1 MNFFENAFLSRTRLV
16 LLFFLKIAAAVSV
29 WLLYTF
35 YYSGSDFLTYFSDSS
50 VLIHNLFTSGH
61 QEYSSVW
68 EGSFDDSVFNSA
80 RMMICL
86 NAFLHIFSFGNF
98 YVHGLF
104 FCFFSFVGLVAL
116 LKVIAN
122 HFPQKR
128 NVIIALFFIPSILFW
143 GSAPLKESVI
153 IGVSGLLVF
162 LTDFG
167 LRINYSKNA
176 ILMVLLMV
184 GLLCVLKI
192 YVLLAFFP
200 LFIAN
205 QLIARTSV
213 RFVLL
218 KYAAVFVLMASCM
231 VLCSLIS
238 DELNVLKIISDKQ
251 AKAISEA
258 KGGVF
263 LADDKSFVCVDYEKK
278 NDLLEMTT
286 DSTYRIKEGSSF
298 MSWKLENMS
307 DTTFVVSSNDTS
319 HYKILYQQVPAR
331 SVIPVRKLKPVIAE
345 YLAYTPIAFINTLIR
360 PGFWEIRSW
369 LQLIMA
375 IENLWIVLLIVL
387 SIVFF
392 DKGILGKKHILI
404 FCILFSLI
412 IFILIGLTTP
422 AIGAMVRYK
431 TIGLLFLSIDCFI
444 MLDINRLRKVFLK

>member
-1 MNFFENAFLSRTRLV
+1 
-16 LLFFLKIAAAVSV
+16 
-29 WLLYTF
+29 
-35 YYSGSDFLTYFSDSS
+35 
-50 VLIHNLFTSGH
+50 
-61 QEYSSVW
+61 
-68 EGSFDDSVFNSA
+68 
-80 RMMICL
+80 
-86 NAFLHIFSFGNF
+86 
-98 YVHGLF
+98 
-104 FCFFSFVGLVAL
+104 
-116 LKVIAN
+116 
-122 HFPQKR
+122 
-128 NVIIALFFIPSILFW
+128 
-143 GSAPLKESVI
+143 
-153 IGVSGLLVF
+153 
-162 LTDFG
+162 
-167 LRINYSKNA
+167 
-176 ILMVLLMV
+176 
-184 GLLCVLKI
+184 
-192 YVLLAFFP
+192 
-200 LFIAN
+200 
-205 QLIARTSV
+205 
-213 RFVLL
+213 
-218 KYAAVFVLMASCM
+218 M

-392 DKGILGKKHILI
+392 DKGILEKKHILI

>member
-1 MNFFENAFLSRTRLV
+1 V
-16 LLFFLKIAAAVSV
+16 LFFLKIAAAVSV

-50 VLIHNLFTSGH
+50 VLIHNLFNSDHH
-61 QEYSSVW
+61 QYSSVW

-80 RMMICL
+80 RMMICV
-86 NAFLHIFSFGNF
+86 NAFLHVFSFGNF

-116 LKVIAN
+116 LKVIAS

-153 IGVSGLLVF
+153 IGVTGLLVF

-167 LRINYSKNA
+167 VRINYSKKA

-192 YVLLAFFP
+192 YVLLALFP

-213 RFVLL
+213 RYVLL
-218 KYAAVFVLMASCM
+218 KYAAVFVLMASF
-231 VLCSLIS
+231 LFITSFIS
-238 DELNVLKIISDKQ
+238 DDLNVLKIISDKQ

-263 LADDKSFVCVDYEKK
+263 LANDKNFVCVDYEKK
-278 NDLLEMTT
+278 NEVLEMIT
-286 DSTYRIKEGSSF
+286 DSTYRIKKGSFF

-307 DTTFVVSSNDTS
+307 DTTFVVNSKDTS
-319 HYKILYQQVPAR
+319 VYRILYQQVPAH
-331 SVIPVRKLKPVIAE
+331 SVIPVRKVKPVMTE
-345 YLAYTPIAFINTLIR
+345 YLAYTPIAFVNTLIR
-360 PGFWEIRSW
+360 PGFWEISSW
-369 LQLIMA
+369 LQLIMV
-375 IENLWIVLLIVL
+375 IENLWIVLLIIL

-392 DKGILGKKHILI
+392 DNGILDKKHILI
-404 FCILFSLI
+404 FCVLFSLI
-412 IFILIGLTTP
+412 IFVLVGFTTP

-431 TIGLLFLSIDCFI
+431 TIGLLFLSIACFI
-444 MLDINRLRKVFLK
+444 ILDTNKSRKIFSKK

>member
-1 MNFFENAFLSRTRLV
+1 M
-16 LLFFLKIAAAVSV
+16 LFFLKIAAAVSV

-50 VLIHNLFTSGH
+50 VLIHNLFNPDH

-68 EGSFDDSVFNSA
+68 EGSFNNSVFNSA

-104 FCFFSFVGLVAL
+104 FCFFSFLGLVAL
-116 LKVIAN
+116 LKNIAN
-122 HFPQKR
+122 HFPEKR
-128 NVIIALFFIPSILFW
+128 NVIIALFFIPSIIFW

-153 IGVSGLLVF
+153 IGVAGLLVF

-167 LRINYSKNA
+167 LRINYSKKT
-176 ILMVLLMV
+176 ILMVFLMV
-184 GLLCVLKI
+184 GLLSVLKI
-192 YVLLAFFP
+192 YVLLALFP
-200 LFIAN
+200 LLITN

-218 KYAAVFVLMASCM
+218 KYIAVFALMAACLFLS
-231 VLCSLIS
+231 SLIS
-238 DELNVLKIISDKQ
+238 DELNILKIISDKQ

-258 KGGVF
+258 KGGIF
-263 LADDKSFVCVDYEKK
+263 LADDKNFVCVDYGKK
-278 NDLLEMTT
+278 NDVLEMIT
-286 DSTYRIKEGSSF
+286 DSTYRIKKGSTF

-307 DTTFVVSSNDTS
+307 DTTFVVNSQDTS
-319 HYKILYQQVPAR
+319 IYKILYQQIPAR
-331 SVIPVRKLKPVIAE
+331 SVIPVRKLKPVITE

-369 LQLIMA
+369 LQLIMV
-375 IENLWIVLLIVL
+375 IENLWIVFLIVL

-392 DKGILGKKHILI
+392 DKGILNKKHIVI

-412 IFILIGLTTP
+412 IFVLIGLTTP
-422 AIGAMVRYK
+422 VIGAMVRYK
-431 TIGLLFLSIDCFI
+431 TIGLLFLSVACII
-444 MLDINRLRKVFLK
+444 MLDTNRLRKIFSR